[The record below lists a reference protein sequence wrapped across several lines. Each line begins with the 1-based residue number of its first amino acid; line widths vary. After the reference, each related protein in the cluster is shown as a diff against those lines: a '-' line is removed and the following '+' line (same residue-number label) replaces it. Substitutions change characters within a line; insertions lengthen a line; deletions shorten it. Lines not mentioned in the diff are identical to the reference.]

1 MVEKY
6 IRQYCKKNNFT
17 RVKYIQLIDNL
28 HIITMFLKL
37 IVVTILSFY
46 FVSSVTDFINI
57 PVESCS
63 IGNNALVDIDTA
75 TTKDSLSLISIMI
88 TTMIVMSLSD
98 VIDLVLWWERRNI
111 ELVISVF
118 GNITIFVFISL
129 IYTDIAFMKLLVV
142 SIIEPSIYVFIF
154 LVFYKKFQF
163 KNGIYHRIRGERQ

>member
-57 PVESCS
+57 SVESCS

-75 TTKDSLSLISIMI
+75 TTKDSLILISIMI

-98 VIDLVLWWERRNI
+98 VVDLMLWWERRNI
-111 ELVISVF
+111 ELVISVL

-129 IYTDIAFMKLLVV
+129 IYTDITFMKLLVV

-163 KNGIYHRIRGERQ
+163 KNAIYHRIRGERQ

>member
-57 PVESCS
+57 SVESCS
-63 IGNNALVDIDTA
+63 IGNNTLVDIDTA
-75 TTKDSLSLISIMI
+75 TTKDSLILISIMI
-88 TTMIVMSLSD
+88 TTMIVMSLLD
-98 VIDLVLWWERRNI
+98 VIDLMLWWERRNL
-111 ELVISVF
+111 ELVISVL